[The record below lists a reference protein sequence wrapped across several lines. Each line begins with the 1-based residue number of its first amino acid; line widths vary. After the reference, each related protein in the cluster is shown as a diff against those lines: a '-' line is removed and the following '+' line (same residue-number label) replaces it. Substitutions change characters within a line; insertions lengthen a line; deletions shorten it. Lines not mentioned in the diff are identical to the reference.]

1 MSPVDETQAEVMEL
15 FRRLSLVMRRS
26 AVERLADVGLTPPLA
41 IALHHLDEP
50 IAMGALAERLSC
62 DASYVTGLADRLEE
76 LGLAERRVDPTD
88 RRVKQL
94 ALTEAGLRFR
104 RQARERL
111 YDGAQMLAP
120 LEPDELEAFA
130 AALRKIVDAAESP

>member
-1 MSPVDETQAEVMEL
+1 MAPVDEIQAEVMEL
-15 FRRLSLVMRRS
+15 FRRLSLVLRRN
-26 AVERLADVGLTPPLA
+26 ATRRLADLGLTPPLA

-50 IAMGALAERLSC
+50 IAMGVLAERLSC

-94 ALTEAGLRFR
+94 ALTEEGRRFR
-104 RQARERL
+104 AEARERL
-111 YDGAQMLAP
+111 YDGAVFLAD
-120 LEPDELEAFA
+120 LDADELEAFA
-130 AALRKIVDAAESP
+130 RILRKIVDAAERS